1 MRSSLE
7 GSARG
12 ERRLIGL
19 FLESKSLWKRDSQ
32 VEASGGVEWGKNA
45 GSNDLVGCARKAG
58 REFVEGDCGAAI
70 VVVVP
75 SFKVC

>member
-1 MRSSLE
+1 MRL
-7 GSARG
+7 
-12 ERRLIGL
+12 
-19 FLESKSLWKRDSQ
+19 
-32 VEASGGVEWGKNA
+32 EASKGGENA